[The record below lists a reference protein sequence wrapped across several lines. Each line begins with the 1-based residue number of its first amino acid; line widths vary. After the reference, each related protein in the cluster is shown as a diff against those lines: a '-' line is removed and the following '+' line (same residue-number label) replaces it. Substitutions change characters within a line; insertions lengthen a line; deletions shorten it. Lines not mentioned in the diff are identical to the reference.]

1 MIRQLNGI
9 VWGDPDQMLIVHSIV
24 VGKGEIAT
32 LCHQIPTEGYPVLG
46 QSSLTHSLKDPNS
59 IYLFHF
65 HKKPLQLQT

>member
-32 LCHQIPTEGYPVLG
+32 LCHQIPTLGYPWSKL
-46 QSSLTHSLKDPNS
+46 SHTHTLKDPN

-65 HKKPLQLQT
+65 QKKTLQLQT